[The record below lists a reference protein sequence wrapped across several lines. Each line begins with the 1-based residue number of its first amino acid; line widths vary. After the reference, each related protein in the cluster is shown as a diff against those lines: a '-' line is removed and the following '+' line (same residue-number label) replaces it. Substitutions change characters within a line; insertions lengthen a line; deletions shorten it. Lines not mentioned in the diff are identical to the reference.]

1 MHVYGELYGTL
12 TPAGNLSG
20 TLTALQGI
28 QGTLTIPSAVGVEIY
43 DGEYEFTPTEDTQT
57 ISIEN
62 KMATQDITIN
72 PIPSNYGR
80 ITWNGMTITVS

>member
-1 MHVYGELYGTL
+1 MHVYGELFGTL
-12 TPAGNLSG
+12 TASGTLSG

-57 ISIEN
+57 VSIDN
-62 KMATQDITIN
+62 KMAVQDITIN
-72 PIPSNYGR
+72 PIPNNYGL
-80 ITWNGMTITVS
+80 ITWNGSTITVS